1 MQVEKRK
8 AENSGCAALFGAENN
23 DIGPKK
29 THFWNLRL
37 G

>member
-23 DIGPKK
+23 DIGLKVP
-29 THFWNLRL
+29 FMEPYIR
-37 G
+37 